1 MTTLAQP
8 PVQAA
13 RTDYVALAAEL
24 AKTFA
29 ERAAAHDKDGTFPHR
44 NIADL
49 VDSGYMAMTVPAEY
63 GGGGASLEELCRSQ
77 ETLAAG
83 CANTA
88 FAVNMHVHGI
98 AMIAGIGGAAAEL
111 GYRAIVDD
119 GAVIAGGFSEPGVGG
134 NWWHPTTTADP
145 VEGGYVLNGRKGFF
159 TGFPAATL
167 LFLSAALTD
176 DRGLP
181 QPVGFLVPKP
191 DHGVTVTSE
200 WDAAGL
206 RATGSHSLLID
217 NLRVDADRMV
227 GEPGALP
234 LMFMQGVHWAW
245 CSFASVF
252 LGIARGALDL
262 VVRIQRERTL
272 HVLDRTVAHLP
283 GVQFRVA
290 EMATRLAAADA
301 HLYAAVRSDHA
312 AASGSDPL
320 GHYIDMSVMK
330 NSVCRL
336 AHEVVTLAMQVQGG
350 SGLLSDH
357 PLQRAYRD
365 VVAGLLVPPNS
376 DVTAEWSGKH
386 ALGVPVFAEPRWEG

>member
-1 MTTLAQP
+1 MTTTTAP
-8 PVQAA
+8 A
-13 RTDYVALAAEL
+13 RTDAVALATEL
-24 AKTFA
+24 AGTFA
-29 ERAAAHDKDGTFPHR
+29 ERAAGHDRDGSFPQE
-44 NIADL
+44 NIDEL
-49 VDSGYMAMTVPAEY
+49 VASGYMSMTVPPEH
-63 GGGGASLEELCRSQ
+63 GGGGASLEELCRAQ
-77 ETLAAG
+77 QTLAAA

-98 AMIAGIGGAAAEL
+98 AMIAGIGGEAATRA
-111 GYRAIVDD
+111 YRSIVDD

-134 NWWHPTTTADP
+134 NWWHPTTKAEP
-145 VEGGYVLNGRKGFF
+145 VPGGYLLNGRKGFF
-159 TGFPAATL
+159 TGFPAADL

-181 QPVGFLVPKP
+181 QPVGFLAPKP
-191 DHGVTVTSE
+191 ERGVRVTGE
-200 WDAAGL
+200 WDAAGM
-206 RATGSHSLLID
+206 RATGSHSLALED
-217 NLRVDADRMV
+217 FFVPADRMV

-262 VVRIQRERTL
+262 VVREQRGRTL

-290 EMATRLAAADA
+290 EMRTRYAAAEA
-301 HLYAAVRSDHA
+301 HLYQAVRADHDDAVA
-312 AASGSDPL
+312 ADPL
-320 GHYIDMSVMK
+320 GHYIEMSVMK

-350 SGLLSDH
+350 SALLSGH
-357 PLQRAYRD
+357 PLQRMYRD